1 MDRRILMNDSYDR
14 DKVVD
19 CMFDPITSSIIAELE
34 DGEKNSQYLAEK
46 AYISENDVRERLS
59 YLIGHNFI
67 LEKQNGEQLIYSA
80 DVDKLSLVV
89 EDGENFNAAIE
100 GLEKM
105 DSFLN

>member
-34 DGEKNSQYLAEK
+34 DGEKNSHYLAEK
-46 AYISENDVRERLS
+46 ASISENEVRERLS
-59 YLIGHNFI
+59 YLIDHNFI
-67 LEKQNGEQLIYSA
+67 LEKQIGEQLIFSA

-89 EDGENFNAAIE
+89 EDGENFKAAIE
-100 GLEKM
+100 GIEKM